1 MTIILVT
8 GANRGIGFGIVQA
21 IAGRVGNSTVLVGCR
36 THESGEKA
44 VRKWGDIGIQQ
55 ALDVL
60 PFDIEDDASMV
71 AAAAIVEEKYGKLDV
86 LINNA
91 ARVTAPESLDL
102 PDVRS
107 ATNFVL
113 ANCVTSNLI
122 VTPAFLPLLR
132 KSECP
137 RVIMTSSAR
146 VSMARTANG
155 ENAQLPPA
163 ASINYCMAKVA
174 LNMLTLQLHLA
185 EETRTTDD
193 KIVFWTTSPGHCKTA
208 FNGFRGSKEPVD
220 GAEVFVR
227 LLESARGTIASGTFW
242 KFEDGEFRLVP
253 W

>member
-1 MTIILVT
+1 MAIILVT

-21 IAGRVGNSTVLVGCR
+21 IAGRVGNSAILVGCR
-36 THESGEKA
+36 THESGEEA
-44 VRKWGDIGIQQ
+44 VRKWRDIDIKQ
-55 ALDVL
+55 ALDVV
-60 PFDIEDDASMV
+60 PFDIEDDASIV
-71 AAAAIVEEKYGKLDV
+71 AAAAIVQEKYGKLDV

-102 PDVRS
+102 SDVRS
-107 ATNFVL
+107 ATNSVL

-122 VTPAFLPLLR
+122 VTQAFLPLLR
-132 KSECP
+132 KSEYP

-146 VSMARTANG
+146 GSMTRTANG
-155 ENAQLPPA
+155 ELPPA
-163 ASINYCMAKVA
+163 ASINYCMAKAA

-185 EETRTTDD
+185 EERRTTDD
-193 KIVFWTTSPGHCKTA
+193 KIVFWATSPGHCKTA

-227 LLESARGTIASGTFW
+227 LLEPERGTIASGTFW
-242 KFEDGEFRLVP
+242 EFEDGDFRLVP

>member
-1 MTIILVT
+1 MAIILVT

-21 IAGRVGNSTVLVGCR
+21 IAGRLSNFTILVGCR

-44 VRKWGDIGIQQ
+44 IRKWRDIGIKE

-60 PFDIEDDASMV
+60 PFDIEDDGSII
-71 AAAAIVEEKYGKLDV
+71 AAATIVEEKYV

-91 ARVTAPESLDL
+91 ARVTVSESLNL

-107 ATNFVL
+107 ATNSVL

-122 VTPAFLPLLR
+122 VTQAFLPLLR
-132 KSECP
+132 KSEYP

-146 VSMARTANG
+146 GSMTRTANG
-155 ENAQLPPA
+155 ELPPA
-163 ASINYCMAKVA
+163 ASINYCMAKAA
-174 LNMLTLQLHLA
+174 LNMLTLQFHLA
-185 EETRTTDD
+185 EERRSSDD
-193 KIVFWTTSPGHCKTA
+193 KVVFWATSPGHCKTA
-208 FNGFRGSKEPVD
+208 FNGFRGTKEPVD

-227 LLESARGTIASGTFW
+227 LLESEKGVIASGTFW
-242 KFEDGEFRLVP
+242 EFEDDEFRLVP

>member
-1 MTIILVT
+1 MAIILVT

-21 IAGRVGNSTVLVGCR
+21 IAGRIDNSTILVGCR
-36 THESGEKA
+36 TRESGEEA
-44 VRKWGDIGIQQ
+44 VRRWRGIGIKQ

-60 PFDIEDDASMV
+60 PFDIEDDASIV
-71 AAAAIVEEKYGKLDV
+71 AAAAIVDEKYGKLDV

-91 ARVTAPESLDL
+91 AKVTAPESLDL

-107 ATNFVL
+107 ATNSVL

-122 VTPAFLPLLR
+122 VTQAFLPLLR
-132 KSECP
+132 KSESP

-146 VSMARTANG
+146 GSMTKTANG
-155 ENAQLPPA
+155 ELPPA
-163 ASINYCMAKVA
+163 ASINYCMAKAA

-185 EETRTTDD
+185 EEGRTTDD
-193 KIVFWTTSPGHCKTA
+193 KIVFWATSPGHCKTA

-220 GAEVFVR
+220 GAEVFAR
-227 LLESARGTIASGTFW
+227 LLESERDAIASGTFSE
-242 KFEDGEFRLVP
+242 FEDGEFRLVP